1 MRYIFSPIFALI
13 FTFSLSAQTN
23 REQNIAD
30 RNTQNGVMML
40 YVMVPVVLETNYL
53 IRISVYVPDQRLAL
67 EQARK
72 NAVHAVLFKGVTGN
86 NQGCSQKNQLVTIKY
101 PHQTLTI

>member
-30 RNTQNGVMML
+30 RNTAEWRYDAICNGSGGA
-40 YVMVPVVLETNYL
+40 ETNYL

-72 NAVHAVLFKGVTGN
+72 NAVHAVLLKVLQGTIKGVVKKST
-86 NQGCSQKNQLVTIKY
+86 C
-101 PHQTLTI
+101 